1 LRLRAS
7 SRSNRLI
14 NRRREVIARRLEG
27 KTAIV
32 TGGTD
37 GIGLEVCRAFVR
49 EGANV
54 VAVARRAEPGA
65 RLAAELGEA
74 CAFLAGDVAD
84 PAVAQRAV
92 TEASARFGQLDVLVN
107 NAALDLSGVD
117 LLDTTLDDA
126 RRIFDPN
133 FFGALSML
141 QECAR
146 VMRSAGGSIVNV
158 TSRTAL
164 VGVPGSAVYGASKG
178 ALESLTRAA
187 ALEFAR
193 FGIRVNSVA
202 PGLTET
208 PMISTWVA
216 AQPEPEA
223 FRARV
228 LASIPQQRLAQ
239 PEEVAAAIV
248 YLSSNEALSVT
259 GACLSIDGGYT
270 AA

>member
-1 LRLRAS
+1 M
-7 SRSNRLI
+7 
-14 NRRREVIARRLEG
+14 ARRLEG

-54 VAVARRAEPGA
+54 VTVARRVEPGT
-65 RLAAELGEA
+65 RLVAELGDP
-74 CAFLAGDVAD
+74 CAFLAGDVSD
-84 PAVAQRAV
+84 PAVAERTVA
-92 TEASARFGQLDVLVN
+92 EATARYGRLDILVN

-126 RRIFDPN
+126 RRIFDAN

-141 QECAR
+141 QACAR
-146 VMRSAGGSIVNV
+146 AMRSGGGAVVNV

-187 ALEFAR
+187 ALEFAA

-216 AQPEPEA
+216 AQPEPDA
-223 FRARV
+223 FRKRI
-228 LASIPQQRLAQ
+228 LASIPQQRLALPQ
-239 PEEVAAAIV
+239 EVAAAIV
-248 YLSSNEALSVT
+248 YLSSDEALSVT

-270 AA
+270 AG

>member
-1 LRLRAS
+1 MPAV
-7 SRSNRLI
+7 
-14 NRRREVIARRLEG
+14 RRRDVIARRLAG

-54 VAVARRAEPGA
+54 VAVARREEPGA
-65 RLAAELGEA
+65 LLVAELGA
-74 CAFLAGDVAD
+74 AGAFVAGDVAD
-84 PAVAQRAV
+84 PTVAGRAVA
-92 TEASARFGQLDVLVN
+92 EAMARFGRLDILVN
-107 NAALDLSGVD
+107 NAGLDLSGVD
-117 LLDTTLDDA
+117 LLETALEDA
-126 RRIFDPN
+126 HRIFGAN
-133 FFGALSML
+133 FFGALTML

-146 VMRSAGGSIVNV
+146 VMRSDGGAIVNV

-187 ALEFAR
+187 ALEFAG

-208 PMISTWVA
+208 PMISAWVA
-216 AQPEPEA
+216 AQPEPGA
-223 FRARV
+223 FSERI
-228 LASIPQQRLAQ
+228 LASIPQRRLALPQ
-239 PEEVAAAIV
+239 EVAAAIV
-248 YLSSNEALSVT
+248 YLSSTEALSVT
-259 GACLSIDGGYT
+259 GACLSVDGGYT
-270 AA
+270 AG